1 MSVAPAPA
9 VVPRPP
15 DRLRSEGRN
24 WSTLLFLGPAAVLL
38 IVFLVYPTIYTIIL
52 SFNRGR
58 RGEFSSWVGLK
69 NYQDL
74 LGNDPDFLDLSHFPP
89 SGALFNNVLWIIF
102 YVGFVLFL
110 GLVVA
115 VMATRVRYESIIKA
129 IVFVPM
135 AVAATALGIIWLF
148 VYSPDP
154 NIGLVN
160 SILGVAHVGP
170 ISFLGDTA
178 WVNAAL
184 IAVGVWG
191 SVGFATVILSAAI
204 KAIPTEIMEAART
217 DGANER
223 QIFTRIIVPMVS
235 LPMSVLAVTLIV
247 NVIKLF
253 DLIFVMTGGGPG
265 SASRVVAFTMYQESF
280 PSGQFGKGAAVA
292 VVMLIILVPLM
303 IFNLRR
309 FRTAAVT

>member
-1 MSVAPAPA
+1 MP
-9 VVPRPP
+9 
-15 DRLRSEGRN
+15 SEGRN
-24 WSTLLFLGPAAVLL
+24 WSTLLFLGPAIVLL
-38 IVFLVYPTIYTIIL
+38 LVFIVYPTIYTIFL

-58 RGEFSSWVGLK
+58 RGEFSNWVGLD
-69 NYQDL
+69 NFTSL
-74 LGNDPDFLDLSHFPP
+74 LTRDPDFLDLTHFPP

-115 VMATRVRYESIIKA
+115 VMATRVRYETAIKA
-129 IVFVPM
+129 IVFLPM
-135 AVAATALGIIWLF
+135 AIAATALGVIWLF

-154 NIGLVN
+154 NIGLLN
-160 SILGVAHVGP
+160 AILGIFHVGP
-170 ISFLGDTA
+170 ISWLGDTA

-253 DLIFVMTGGGPG
+253 DLIFIMTSGGPG
-265 SASRVVAFTMYQESF
+265 TASRVVAFTMYQESF

-292 VVMLIILVPLM
+292 VIMLIVLIPLM